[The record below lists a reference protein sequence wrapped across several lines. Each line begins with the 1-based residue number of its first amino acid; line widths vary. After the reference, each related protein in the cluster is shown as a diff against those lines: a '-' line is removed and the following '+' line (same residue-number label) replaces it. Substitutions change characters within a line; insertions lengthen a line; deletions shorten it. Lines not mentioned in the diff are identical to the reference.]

1 MSKKWYVIYARGG
14 YETKVKLAIEEVI
27 KRENLLDLFAEIL
40 IPTENVI
47 ELKDGQK
54 KNTERKFFP
63 GYMFINMEFT
73 EQTWLL
79 VKNVTNVVGFI
90 GSENSKPMP
99 IPPKEM
105 DGILAKIKEGVD
117 KPKPKVTYQAGEEV
131 LIVAG
136 PFNEFNGTV
145 EHVNYEKNT
154 MQVSVLIFGR
164 ITPVTL
170 DFNQVEK
177 N

>member
-14 YETKVKLAIEEVI
+14 YEVKVKLAIKEAI
-27 KRENLLDLFAEIL
+27 KRENLPDLFAEIL

-54 KNTERKFFP
+54 KSTERKFFP

-79 VKNVTNVVGFI
+79 VKNVTHVVGFI

-99 IPPKEM
+99 VLTKEM
-105 DGILAKIKEGVD
+105 DSILAKIKEGVD

-131 LIVAG
+131 LIIDG
-136 PFNEFNGTV
+136 PFNDFNGTV
-145 EHVNYEKNT
+145 EQVNYEKNT

-170 DFNQVEK
+170 DFNQVKK